1 MYFAFK
7 PMLYLTPLLL
17 AFLFIVFIVAFRNKR
32 KRLELFVD
40 KKLIPSMID
49 PNTFKFKRLKAL
61 FLFLSFVFFFLALSR
76 PQWGAKLEKVTR
88 KGLDIIVA
96 VDTSLSMAA
105 EDFSPN
111 RLEKAKHEIASLI
124 DILKGDRIGILTFA
138 GTSFMQCPLTMDYDA
153 AKMYLDLINFNSI
166 PVPGTAIAK
175 AIKTAIKSFNQ
186 KELKHKVLI
195 LITDGG
201 DHEGSPLEEA
211 KNAKKA
217 GIVIYTIGIG
227 STSGEPIPVR
237 DENGN
242 LNGYKKDKQGNVVM
256 SRLDETTLEKIAL
269 TTGGKYY
276 HASSGELE
284 LKKIYEDIGKMEKK
298 KLKSSMLNKYQ
309 DKFDWF
315 LIPGLI
321 FLLLEMFLPERTLR
335 RKK

>member
-7 PMLYLTPLLL
+7 QMLYLTPILLV
-17 AFLFIVFIVAFRNKR
+17 FLLIVFVVAFRKRR
-32 KRLELFVD
+32 KRLELFLD
-40 KKLIPSMID
+40 KKLIPSMVD
-49 PNTFKFKRLKAL
+49 PNTFKLKRLKAL

-111 RLEKAKHEIASLI
+111 RLEKAKHEISSLI

-153 AKMYLDLINFNSI
+153 AKMYLDLVNFNSI

-195 LITDGG
+195 LITDGE
-201 DHEGSPLEEA
+201 DHVGKPVEEA
-211 KNAKKA
+211 QNAKKE

-242 LNGYKKDKQGNVVM
+242 LNGYKKDRQGNVVM